1 MSKVVF
7 ASATKPLF
15 YGFIIFISIQP
26 ILYWMI
32 SKAFAQGH
40 KVFFYGIMVAMAITI
55 LKNRSL
61 VKDNL
66 IIFIG
71 IYSIWLIALGLALN
85 PIGKATFA
93 HLQPML
99 LPILGINFGYLIA
112 RDRPDILANIYSG
125 SYKLGLVLSA
135 IITSYYLL
143 YQAGLISYFGASS
156 LIFIP
161 IFWAFLEKTWIV
173 FILFVFILRLTG
185 KRSSTLAVTAVL
197 LFSILRHLD
206 VRQIMAISGAAA
218 FFWVGV
224 GFFTDTFSNL
234 FKRYEPIVEAFNWS
248 DIRLNGFSAIDLKIL
263 DVATSGRVNDFL
275 GAVNALNENLL
286 FWFTG
291 KGIGGVFEVF
301 VPTSSNWI
309 THYSHFTPISYVFLG
324 GAIMLIAVYGK
335 LISLLFYS
343 LKTINSFYSMLFV
356 YWFIMSL
363 IGGAIYFT
371 DPFIWLFVGVVIYQK
386 KHHNSKNQDVYPHI

>member
-1 MSKVVF
+1 MSKAVF

-15 YGFIIFISIQP
+15 YGFIIFISVQP
-26 ILYWMI
+26 ILYWTI
-32 SKAFAQGH
+32 SKSFAQGH
-40 KVFFYGIMVAMAITI
+40 KVFFYGIIVAMTITI

-71 IYSIWLIALGLALN
+71 FYSIWLIALGLAIN

-93 HLQPML
+93 HLQPIL

-112 RDRPDILANIYSG
+112 RDRPDILAKIYSG
-125 SYKLGLVLSA
+125 SYILGLVLTA
-135 IITSYYLL
+135 IIVSYYLL
-143 YQAGLISYFGASS
+143 YKAGLIAYFGASS

-161 IFWAFLEKTWIV
+161 IFWAFLEKKWTV
-173 FILFVFILRLTG
+173 FILFVFILFLTG
-185 KRSSTLAVTAVL
+185 KRSSTLAVGAVL
-197 LFSILRHLD
+197 LFSLLRHLD
-206 VRQIMAISGAAA
+206 LKQILAVSGAAT
-218 FFWVGV
+218 FFWIGV
-224 GFFTDTFSNL
+224 GFFSDFFSNL
-234 FKRYEPIVEAFNWS
+234 FQRYLPIVEAFNWS
-248 DIRLNGFSAIDLKIL
+248 DIRLNGFSAIDLKVL
-263 DVATSGRVNDFL
+263 DVATSGRINDFL

-291 KGIGGVFEVF
+291 KGIGGMFEVYY
-301 VPTSSNWI
+301 PNAAIWI

-324 GAIMLIAVYGK
+324 GVIMLIAVYGK

-343 LKTINSFYSMLFV
+343 LKTIDSFYSMLFV
-356 YWFIMSL
+356 YWFIMAL

-371 DPFIWLFVGVVIYQK
+371 DPFIWLFIGVVIHQK
-386 KHHNSKNQDVYPHI
+386 KHHNSRYQSFYSQN